1 MVRCLLVSFAVMI
14 SIATPSWAATARG
27 RVVLSVAT
35 KVPQVGVD
43 AAGAGPAV
51 ALPDNG
57 VVMIALDRGFDGL
70 TTVALRS
77 DGALDPSYGDG
88 GIARVPVAGL
98 VGIHQL
104 LRQPDGRLIAV
115 ATRAPASKYELPRLV
130 LVRLTSAG
138 MADASFGSGGV
149 AAPDLQS
156 SCSGCAPAA
165 LAPDGSIVITG
176 NSGSV
181 SPQIETNPSAPATF
195 AWVVRRLNPSG
206 ASDDSFGT
214 VTIPGAA
221 GLDTGGFA
229 TVVRPS
235 GEIIV
240 LGSHRRAT
248 KLAGLTASGAPD
260 PSFNAGA
267 PVPVP
272 VSAPTTWLPRAS
284 GAIEVLGD
292 DGRLARVTPAGGLD
306 ADFGAGG
313 IVALPI
319 NALRERPA
327 LVAAPDGG
335 TLLQWTLP
343 WTSSAHPHGR
353 LRTRYVSPSG
363 ATNFVEYP
371 FITSFGGG
379 VATPMGRTFPL
390 RGVRQDSFDGRF
402 VARPDGSYL
411 AVGGVKVIRATVN
424 GTGFS
429 AGLVAVAA
437 FRPFVTVSGTEIA
450 VQLDERFGGP
460 HTPASLRVAVPRQS
474 ARAAARLRRILLR
487 VTASEAGLVAILVR
501 DGRGRLLARSTEP
514 LYGPGMTSV
523 RLPMTARGQRLLRRA
538 RELRVRVRYD
548 YQDVLANGLRG
559 GVSAR
564 LGTPAATASR

>member
-1 MVRCLLVSFAVMI
+1 MVRCLLVCFAVTL
-14 SIATPSWAATARG
+14 SIATPSWAGSAPG

-35 KVPQVGVD
+35 KVPQAGVD

-98 VGIHQL
+98 VGFHQL

-138 MADASFGSGGV
+138 MADESFGSGGV
-149 AAPDLQS
+149 AALDLQS

-176 NSGSV
+176 NTGSV

-195 AWVVRRLNPSG
+195 AWVVRRLNAAG

-235 GEIIV
+235 GEIVV

-267 PVPVP
+267 PAPVP
-272 VSAPTTWLPRAS
+272 VSAPTVWLPRAS
-284 GAIEVLGD
+284 GAIDVLGA
-292 DGRLARVTPAGGLD
+292 DGRLVRVTPTGGLD

-313 IVALPI
+313 IVALST

-343 WTSSAHPHGR
+343 VTSSAHPHGR

-363 ATNFVEYP
+363 ATNFPVSP
-371 FITSFGGG
+371 FISSFGGG
-379 VATPMGRTFPL
+379 VATPLGRTFPL

-411 AVGGVKVIRATVN
+411 AVGAVKVIRAT
-424 GTGFS
+424 GEKTGFS

-437 FRPFVTVSGTEIA
+437 FRPFVTVSGTIA
-450 VQLDERFGGP
+450 VEIDERFGGP

-514 LYGPGMTSV
+514 LYRPGMTSV

-538 RELRVRVRYD
+538 RELPVRVRYD
-548 YQDVLANGLRG
+548 YQGMLTNGLRG

-564 LGTPAATASR
+564 LGTPAAKASR